1 MNGRR
6 LLAIGL
12 LLLAASPAGAGPPR
26 YVQDGLVVELE
37 TPGSLSAGQASR
49 FRLHIRD
56 EGALAPLAGLDPAA
70 WLAPRD
76 PGEPASPELCRRKL
90 RTYLG
95 GSLFSRAAL
104 DLNGFQVLA
113 LADPP
118 RLQAFEPDFG
128 FGRPRPLADLALP
141 SGAFDWVLDV
151 DHRYAFLSLPES
163 GAVARVDTQSW
174 KIEILSGQDAT
185 RQDEARRGGG
195 WRQPERLGLQPDGHY
210 LWVAVAGGVMAFTTE
225 PFAPAGFLATHPE
238 LASPPA
244 GLEFSADGRLLFV
257 AHRESPRLVAIAT
270 AEREP
275 RATLELAGRPAGM
288 AFSALARRLYV
299 TLAGDATA
307 GRATAGRA
315 TAGSIVVADE
325 SPVLVARLAA
335 PPFPGE
341 IRFTRD
347 GRHGIVLHPET
358 ERVSILDAARGRV
371 VQSAAIEGTP
381 DQLAFSG
388 ELAYLRLRERT
399 ELLMLPLAAL
409 GREGERIP
417 TFDTVGGDHGFL
429 DGFAPIAAGGL
440 VQPPGV
446 DGMLIANPG
455 DRAIYFYK
463 EGLAAPM
470 GQLLLGDTAPRAVL
484 ALDRSL
490 REIAEKGVYETT
502 LPLPAAGDYDL
513 VFFLPSPRL
522 VHCFPLRIAPAP
534 ASLEETP

>member
-1 MNGRR
+1 MKSRR

-12 LLLAASPAGAGPPR
+12 LLLAASPAGAGPAR
-26 YVQDGLVVELE
+26 FVQEGLVVELE
-37 TPGSLSAGQASR
+37 TPGSLAAGQASR
-49 FRLHIRD
+49 FRLRIRD
-56 EGALAPLAGLDPAA
+56 EGAGAPLAGLDPAA

-76 PGEPASPELCRRKL
+76 PGEPALPELCRRKL

-141 SGAFDWVLDV
+141 SAAFDWVLDV
-151 DHRYAFLSLPES
+151 DHRYVFLSLPES
-163 GAVARVDTQSW
+163 GGVARVDTQSW
-174 KIEILSGQDAT
+174 TLEILSGAGQ
-185 RQDEARRGGG
+185 QGG
-195 WRQPERLGLQPDGHY
+195 WRRPERLGLQPDGHY

-225 PFAPAGFLATHPE
+225 PFAPAGFLATHPA

-244 GLEFSADGRLLFV
+244 ALEFSADGRLLFV
-257 AHRESPRLVAIAT
+257 AHRDSPRLAAIAT

-275 RATLELAGRPAGM
+275 RATLELPGRPAGM

-325 SPVLVARLAA
+325 SPALVARLAA

-347 GRHGIVLHPET
+347 GRHGIVLHPEV
-358 ERVSILDAARGRV
+358 ERVSIFDAARGRV

-429 DGFAPIAAGGL
+429 DGFAPIAAAGL
-440 VQPPGV
+440 AQPPGV

-490 REIAEKGVYETT
+490 RELEEKGAYETT